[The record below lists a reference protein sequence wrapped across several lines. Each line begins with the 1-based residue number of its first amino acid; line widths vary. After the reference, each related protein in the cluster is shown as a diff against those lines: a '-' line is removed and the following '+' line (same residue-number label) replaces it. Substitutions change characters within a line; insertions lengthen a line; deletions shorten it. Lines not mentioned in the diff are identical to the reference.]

1 MPETINHSFQS
12 LDSWNQVFD
21 MS

>member
-12 LDSWNQVFD
+12 LDSWNQAFD